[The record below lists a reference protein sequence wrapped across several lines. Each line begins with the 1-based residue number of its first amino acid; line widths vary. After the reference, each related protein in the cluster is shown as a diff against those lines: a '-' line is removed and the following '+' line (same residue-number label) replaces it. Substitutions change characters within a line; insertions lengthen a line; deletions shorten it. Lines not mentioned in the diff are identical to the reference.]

1 MLEKIKKVEVYN
13 TTELNRLPKKPIID
27 LIKKAANCEKIN
39 EFEVKVIFVDKA
51 EILRL
56 NNEFL
61 KHDYYTD
68 VITFNLDD
76 EFIDGEI
83 YICTDVAQSQA
94 DEYKVSF
101 KNELMRLAI
110 HGFLH
115 LAGYEDSTEEEKS
128 QMKSLEDKYLNLEL
142 N

>member
-1 MLEKIKKVEVYN
+1 MLDKIKKVEVFN

-27 LIKKAANCEKIN
+27 LIKKAAICEKIN

-94 DEYKVSF
+94 EEYKVSL

-142 N
+142 I

>member
-1 MLEKIKKVEVYN
+1 MLDKFKKVEVYN

-27 LIKKAANCEKIN
+27 LIKKAAVCEKIN
-39 EFEVKVIFVDKA
+39 EFEIKVIFVNKV

-68 VITFNLDD
+68 VITFNLDE

-94 DEYKVSF
+94 EEYKVSF
-101 KNELMRLAI
+101 KSELMRLAI

-115 LAGYEDSTEEEKS
+115 LAGYEDSNDFEKR

-142 N
+142 S

>member
-1 MLEKIKKVEVYN
+1 MQKINIFN
-13 TTELNRLPKKPIID
+13 TSELNRLPKKPIID
-27 LIKKAANCEKIN
+27 LISRAALGENIKEY
-39 EFEVKVIFVDKA
+39 EVKVIFVDKE

-56 NNEFL
+56 NIEFL

-83 YICTDVAQSQA
+83 YICVDVAISQA
-94 DEYKVSF
+94 EEYKVSL
-101 KNELMRLAI
+101 KNELMRLAV

-115 LAGYEDSTEEEKS
+115 LAGYEDSTEEEKAL
-128 QMKSLEDKYLNLEL
+128 MRKLEDKYINQ
-142 N
+142 